1 MKILVTGGCGFIG
14 SHLVDKL
21 IDLDHEVVVVDNL
34 SMGKRENLNPKAR
47 FYKIDICSPEI
58 SEVFEKERP
67 EIVFHL
73 ASQISLSRSVENPL
87 EDAKV
92 NILGSL
98 NIFENCQKFKIKKIV
113 FTSTAGVYGQTE
125 TIPTS
130 ENCPPRPLFPYSINK
145 LTTEKYLS
153 YYYRV
158 FGLPYIIFRLANV
171 YGPRQSLEGE
181 PGVVAVFS
189 NKILKGEQPVINGDG
204 KQTRDFIYVK
214 DVVGAAILAIESKK
228 SGIYNIGTG
237 KETEINQLFRKIQY
251 LAGSSIEAIYGPEK
265 VGEQRRSSLDCSRAK
280 EELGW
285 EPKYNLEQG
294 LKETI
299 KWFQNHYEKH

>member
-1 MKILVTGGCGFIG
+1 
-14 SHLVDKL
+14 
-21 IDLDHEVVVVDNL
+21 
-34 SMGKRENLNPKAR
+34 
-47 FYKIDICSPEI
+47 
-58 SEVFEKERP
+58 
-67 EIVFHL
+67 
-73 ASQISLSRSVENPL
+73 
-87 EDAKV
+87 
-92 NILGSL
+92 
-98 NIFENCQKFKIKKIV
+98 
-113 FTSTAGVYGQTE
+113 
-125 TIPTS
+125 
-130 ENCPPRPLFPYSINK
+130 
-145 LTTEKYLS
+145 
-153 YYYRV
+153 
-158 FGLPYIIFRLANV
+158 
-171 YGPRQSLEGE
+171 LEGE
-181 PGVVAVFS
+181 AGVVAVFS
-189 NKILKGEQPVINGDG
+189 DKILKGEQPVINGDG